1 MTLRIFKGARV
12 RRPLFF
18 VLCALLCAAIFSLYA
33 QSVESAEIPPKEI
46 NVLMTP
52 QHQNLF
58 DIPIAVIPIPGCNF
72 EKTEDG
78 VTDKKKKISFEVQ
91 DPDISYQRLLEEISD
106 TELKKNNMEVKARS
120 SFIWNGCNA
129 ELLKLFQK
137 NGKSTVGKWAL
148 IIERGE
154 NKCWILTGIYNSQNQ
169 KTSQAVLD
177 VIKSACWRDAATS
190 TDEPPS
196 LGLNVEGTPF
206 RLAGIR
212 GKSVIYTKD
221 GLIPT
226 KEADHALFVVSKLTG
241 DYPTFDKRKA
251 FADDHILTIEPKA
264 VPDIISQN
272 EDTIGGR
279 PAIVTVAY
287 TEGENGALIY
297 QAAVFQSSEVAV
309 LVGIARGNSAENL
322 EYFHALAASY
332 GVN

>member
-1 MTLRIFKGARV
+1 
-12 RRPLFF
+12 
-18 VLCALLCAAIFSLYA
+18 
-33 QSVESAEIPPKEI
+33 
-46 NVLMTP
+46 
-52 QHQNLF
+52 
-58 DIPIAVIPIPGCNF
+58 
-72 EKTEDG
+72 
-78 VTDKKKKISFEVQ
+78 
-91 DPDISYQRLLEEISD
+91 
-106 TELKKNNMEVKARS
+106 
-120 SFIWNGCNA
+120 
-129 ELLKLFQK
+129 
-137 NGKSTVGKWAL
+137 
-148 IIERGE
+148 
-154 NKCWILTGIYNSQNQ
+154 NQ

-177 VIKSACWRDAATS
+177 VIKSACWRDEATS